1 MKRLE
6 HAPEQSCPLPYINI
20 KLFGWSY
27 VEQLERILEHYR
39 GQTQKQ
45 IKDKHIK
52 NRW

>member
-27 VEQLERILEHYR
+27 VEQLERILEHLKER
-39 GQTQKQ
+39 TQLE
-45 IKDKHIK
+45 IINKHIK
-52 NRW
+52 NR